1 MIKTQHDVYFTRGQC
16 GHRELQ
22 AGEPPTD
29 TPGRLQR
36 VAKLMALAI
45 RFDQLIRD
53 GVVKDQS
60 YLARLGQVTPA
71 RLSQIMNLLSL
82 APDIQEAILMQP
94 RVDKGRDRVTE
105 RDVRRVVRS
114 LDWGVQRERWG
125 RIEAG

>member
-71 RLSQIMNLLSL
+71 RLSQIMNLLTL
-82 APDIQEAILMQP
+82 APEIQEAILFLP
-94 RVDKGRDRVTE
+94 RVDQGRDRVTE
-105 RDVRRVVRS
+105 RDLRRVMGNLNWS
-114 LDWGVQRERWG
+114 VQRGLWG
-125 RIEAG
+125 EMC